1 MFFVTIKNPEA
12 STIHVPK
19 DYPSIQT
26 ALDNAQK
33 SDMIKV
39 AAGLYKENIIW
50 PETAGISLIGRQK
63 DTIIDGENLS
73 HVIKINIKS
82 ANLIDNKTLVS
93 GFQIQNGKAPN
104 NCPYGGG
111 IYVKNASPVFQ
122 HLIVMNNQADRGG
135 GIFCQ
140 TSQLTLDHSILSK
153 NFAINAGAIYCQ
165 DARPSISHNMIT
177 AHCDNTGEE
186 TLN

>member
-1 MFFVTIKNPEA
+1 MKEINNHYLPRLSLIIIISVFFVTIKNPEA

-73 HVIKINIKS
+73 HVIKIK
-82 ANLIDNKTLVS
+82 LI
-93 GFQIQNGKAPN
+93 
-104 NCPYGGG
+104 
-111 IYVKNASPVFQ
+111 
-122 HLIVMNNQADRGG
+122 
-135 GIFCQ
+135 
-140 TSQLTLDHSILSK
+140 
-153 NFAINAGAIYCQ
+153 
-165 DARPSISHNMIT
+165 
-177 AHCDNTGEE
+177 
-186 TLN
+186 